1 MGLERNSRGFTLIE
15 LLISVLILGIIAVG
29 LQQTLAAAI
38 RSYADT
44 TNKPALLAQARF
56 AMERMVL
63 FAEETDTIANPAG
76 TAGEEVLKVG
86 ERIADTYNNTT
97 HAYAVGGDGYLD
109 ADSDQD
115 QLVNEHAVDLG
126 EPVQFVTFDLD
137 KTDAGNWKLME
148 QTPDYGTAAL
158 ADYTAKRVVC
168 ERVTAFSCSRLSP
181 NLIEIRLTLGKDRE
195 TATLTTCV
203 RARFAE

>member
-1 MGLERNSRGFTLIE
+1 MADRRNSGGFTLVE
-15 LLISVLILGIIAVG
+15 LLISVLILGIMAAG
-29 LQQTLAAAI
+29 LQQILAASV
-38 RSYADT
+38 RSYADAS
-44 TNKPALLAQARF
+44 NKPALLAQARF

-63 FAEETDTIANPAG
+63 FAGETDTIANPAG
-76 TAGEEVLKVG
+76 AAGEEVLKVG
-86 ERIADTYNNTT
+86 ERILDIYTNTS

-109 ADSDQD
+109 ADSDGD
-115 QLVNEHAVDLG
+115 QIVNEHTVDLG

-137 KTDAGNWKLME
+137 KSDDANWKLME

-158 ADYTAKRVVC
+158 TDSTAKRVVC
-168 ERVTAFSCSRLSP
+168 EHVTAFSCSRLSS
-181 NLIEIRLTLGKDRE
+181 NLIEISLTLGRDRE

>member
-1 MGLERNSRGFTLIE
+1 MGCERNSRGFTLVE
-15 LLISVLILGIIAVG
+15 LLISVLILGIIAAG

-44 TNKPALLAQARF
+44 ANKPALLGQARF

-63 FAEETDTIANPAG
+63 FAQETDTIVNPVGA
-76 TAGEEVLKVG
+76 AGEEVLKVG
-86 ERIADTYNNTT
+86 ERILDMHDNTT

-109 ADSDQD
+109 TDTDRDQI
-115 QLVNEHAVDLG
+115 VNEHAVDLG

-148 QTPDYGTAAL
+148 QIPDYGTAAL
-158 ADYTAKRVVC
+158 TDYAARRVIC
-168 ERVTAFSCSRLSP
+168 ERVTAFNCRRLSA
-181 NLIEIRLTLGKDRE
+181 NLIEIHLTLGKDRE
-195 TATLTTCV
+195 TATLTTCIK
-203 RARFAE
+203 ARFVE